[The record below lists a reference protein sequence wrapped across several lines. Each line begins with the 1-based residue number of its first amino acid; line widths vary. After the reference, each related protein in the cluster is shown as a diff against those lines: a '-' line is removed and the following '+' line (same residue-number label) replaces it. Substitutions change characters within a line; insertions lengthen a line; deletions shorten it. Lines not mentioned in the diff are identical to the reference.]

1 MAIVI
6 DEYTLIAIIFVLAFA
21 SRIINQQGGAKI
33 VMWRLRGVPWFL
45 HTQIGPDG
53 NTIRKPLP
61 MKIVKTHSLPSYEF
75 QGKTWFTG
83 GAQETARVFGGPQW
97 LYNYNDA
104 RPVPRYHI
112 AVKMVEVEEKQKNP
126 DGSETTVKSMK
137 PVVIAGKPI
146 DGMLIHAAFENKSIE
161 AFNHLSDKP
170 KKFTWG
176 VFGIIIALVL
186 ILSIVTAY
194 YSYYFGVN
202 IACAVH
208 AHGVNCTP

>member
-6 DEYTLIAIIFVLAFA
+6 DEYTLIAIMFFLALGGH
-21 SRIINQQGGAKI
+21 IVNQQGGLQI
-33 VMWRLRGVPWFL
+33 VLWRIRGVPWFL

-53 NTIRKPLP
+53 NTIRKPLK

-83 GAQETARVFGGPQW
+83 GAQETARVYGGPQW

-104 RPVPRYHI
+104 RPVPRYH
-112 AVKMVEVEEKQKNP
+112 VQTKMVEVEEKQKNP
-126 DGSETTVKSMK
+126 DGSETTIKTIK

-146 DGMLIHAAFENKSIE
+146 DPMLIHSAFENKSIE

-176 VFGIIIALVL
+176 IFAFVITIILIVSIFNLV
-186 ILSIVTAY
+186 
-194 YSYYFGVN
+194 YSYYYGVN

-208 AHGVNCTP
+208 AHGVNCT